1 MVSRKIALSPKTL
14 VIISDFEGD
23 NMNNRSTYKGQTF
36 IQLLVQ
42 IFKPKRLPDK
52 PSCLYLQLVYGIEV
66 MRIVLFDHM
75 ETGIMKLDSMV
86 YSICILLLESAIYKW
101 VGYEVTKGDVENNI
115 EGKNNSMEYMLGG
128 DSNQIK
134 QWGHVELIMDRSVW
148 VDVRRLE
155 NMVKSYMKREFQRNM
170 KGFGFPKCGS
180 FAFQIGVRD
189 KVEFSVEKREEF
201 SKSDFSIKFPN
212 FSDNYRKLRQLKD
225 LDVMVSFI
233 HITKRSKMTSFYNTR
248 STTISLIED
257 VQEEPPQAGGVKG
270 KILFTV

>member
-1 MVSRKIALSPKTL
+1 MSFTYGLTYRMVSRKIALSPKTL

-23 NMNNRSTYKGQTF
+23 NMNNRSTYLDWYKGQTF

-66 MRIVLFDHM
+66 MRIMTSGL
-75 ETGIMKLDSMV
+75 K
-86 YSICILLLESAIYKW
+86 SISS
-101 VGYEVTKGDVENNI
+101 T
-115 EGKNNSMEYMLGG
+115 
-128 DSNQIK
+128 
-134 QWGHVELIMDRSVW
+134 
-148 VDVRRLE
+148 
-155 NMVKSYMKREFQRNM
+155 
-170 KGFGFPKCGS
+170 CGS
-180 FAFQIGVRD
+180 FAFQIGVGD

-257 VQEEPPQAGGVKG
+257 VKG